1 MKKTLYILGFLMFA
15 TAALQPA
22 ATFGQEQFSAAEED
36 VPFSTAR
43 LFSKLIE
50 ATGADPNA
58 DWTTSF
64 GEDDEEDVGQDLY
77 LTIYNKTELQPQIQ
91 AAKETAGKYA
101 LTQGEMNLINAG
113 DYSVIADRKPGLR
126 QEELQE
132 KVLQIREDFA
142 YRKELY
148 ELKAQVKAQVE
159 TSEIFANGDV
169 GDSGFDLIHD
179 LEIIEELLFLH
190 TSPIDIGKSYTSGTG
205 QGLAPI
211 GQAGGTQA
219 AATGPDGT
227 EGPGQVGQGLTEGD
241 GTTDSGAQ
249 GAGSGG
255 SVSPSDAAG
264 GVNPNVCFASDDYS
278 QALQDFEDK
287 AKTDPN
293 YKDGSVADVTSGTV
307 AGTDSGGSGDENV
320 GSTSQALSTDFLPGV
335 PEPDLSTLASAG
347 ADEWLTEPICNEVF
361 CLKVNYVE
369 KPATSAYA
377 NSDNCIACHVEK
389 INDVLKT
396 VVTHTLAPSK
406 APGNLGESA
415 QCKKAIA
422 TAAGTISMNF
432 YAIAMPVK
440 TPVNDDLI
448 FGTTIEEEWQQFCND
463 IGYFPFD
470 TCKSPEELI
479 EEVES
484 GAYEPPPLLS
494 DRATKQVISQTPEG
508 TPQSVVTQR
517 INETIVGYQV
527 QSNEAREALEAQ
539 RKTDESL
546 VFFNPLLTEM
556 DNMNYYFSKIQVV
569 LHSLHEE
576 VEGFP
581 GKQSCIEIKNKKEC
595 E

>member
-1 MKKTLYILGFLMFA
+1 MKKLLYIIGFLMFA
-15 TAALQPA
+15 TSALQPVV
-22 ATFGQEQFSAAEED
+22 TLGQEEFSKADED

-43 LFSKLIE
+43 LFSKVIE

-64 GEDDEEDVGQDLY
+64 GEDDLEDVGQDLY
-77 LTIYNKTELQPQIQ
+77 ITIYNKTELQPQNQ
-91 AAKETAGKYA
+91 AATETAGKYA
-101 LTQGEMNLINAG
+101 LTQGELNLVISG

-126 QEELQE
+126 QEELQA
-132 KVLQIREDFA
+132 KVLQIREDFT
-142 YRKELY
+142 YRKDLY

-190 TSPIDIGKSYTSGTG
+190 TNPIDIGKSYTSGSG
-205 QGLAPI
+205 SGLAPI
-211 GQAGGTQA
+211 GQAGGTQT

-227 EGPGQVGQGLTEGD
+227 KGPGQAGSALTEG
-241 GTTDSGAQ
+241 GEGVGSAEAAGASGTATTDDTGL
-249 GAGSGG
+249 
-255 SVSPSDAAG
+255 
-264 GVNPNVCFASDDYS
+264 NPNACFADSAYME
-278 QALQDFEDK
+278 ALQEFEEK
-287 AKTDPN
+287 AQTDPN
-293 YKDGSVADVTSGTV
+293 FKDGSAQQQIISGQ
-307 AGTDSGGSGDENV
+307 GSGSDEDT
-320 GSTSQALSTDFLPGV
+320 GTTTQALSTDFLPPT
-335 PEPDLSTLASAG
+335 PEPDLSNLPSAG
-347 ADEWLTEPICNEVF
+347 ADNWLKDKVCNEVF
-361 CLKVNYVE
+361 CLKINYVE

-396 VVTHTLAPSK
+396 VITHTLAPSK

-422 TAAGTISMNF
+422 TAFGSVSMNF
-432 YAIAMPVK
+432 YAIAMPVQ
-440 TPVNDDLI
+440 TPPNDDLI
-448 FGTTIEEEWQQFCND
+448 FGTSIEQEWQQFCND

-470 TCKSPEELI
+470 TCKSPEELV

-484 GAYEPPPLLS
+484 GTYEPPPLLI
-494 DRATKQVISQTPEG
+494 DRATKQAITQVPEG
-508 TPQSVVTQR
+508 ASQAEVNQR
-517 INETIVGYQV
+517 INETVAGYQL
-527 QSNEAREALEAQ
+527 QSQEAAQALEVQ
-539 RKTDESL
+539 QKTDESL

-556 DNMNYYFSKIQVV
+556 DQMNYYFSKIQIV

-581 GKQSCIEIKNKKEC
+581 GQQSCVAIKNKKEC